1 MSHQTLKGLMSKIY
15 TVTLE
20 QLPKA
25 EGGGY
30 VARLPDLP
38 GITGCYGQTPEEAL
52 EDLDRAKALYF
63 QAAIDSNY
71 NVPEPIESLSG
82 QLKVKL
88 PKSLHR
94 ELAKEAQR
102 EGVSLNTLVV
112 SRLSSQHQIGK

>member
-1 MSHQTLKGLMSKIY
+1 MSRQTLKSLMSKSY

-20 QLPKA
+20 PLSTT
-25 EGGGY
+25 EGDGY
-30 VARLPDLP
+30 VARIPDLP

-52 EDLDRAKALYF
+52 KDLEEAKTLYF
-63 QAAIDSNY
+63 QAAIDSNFT
-71 NVPEPIESLSG
+71 VPEPIETLSG

-112 SRLSSQHQIGK
+112 SRLSSQSSVNK

>member
-1 MSHQTLKGLMSKIY
+1 MSRQTLKSLMSKSY

-20 QLPKA
+20 QLSKT
-25 EGGGY
+25 EGDGY
-30 VARLPDLP
+30 VARIPDLP

-52 EDLDRAKALYF
+52 KDLEEAKTLYF
-63 QAAIDSNY
+63 QAAIDSNFT
-71 NVPEPIESLSG
+71 VPEPIETLSG

-112 SRLSSQHQIGK
+112 SRLSSQSSVNK

>member
-1 MSHQTLKGLMSKIY
+1 MSRQTLKSLMSKSY

-20 QLPKA
+20 PLPKT
-25 EGGGY
+25 EGRGY
-30 VARLPDLP
+30 VARIPDLP
-38 GITGCYGQTPEEAL
+38 GITGCYGDTPEEAL
-52 EDLDRAKALYF
+52 VDLEQAKTLYF

-71 NVPEPIESLSG
+71 PVPEPIETLSG

-94 ELAKEAQR
+94 ELAKEARR

-112 SRLSSQHQIGK
+112 SRLSSQTPANK

>member
-1 MSHQTLKGLMSKIY
+1 MLQSPMSKIY

-38 GITGCYGQTPEEAL
+38 GITGCYGKTPEEAL

>member
-1 MSHQTLKGLMSKIY
+1 MSRQTLKNLMSKIY

-20 QLPKA
+20 QLSKA

-30 VARLPDLP
+30 VARIPDLP

-52 EDLDRAKALYF
+52 EDLDHAKALYF
-63 QAAIDSNY
+63 QAALDSNY
-71 NVPEPIESLSG
+71 NVPEPIENLSG

>member
-1 MSHQTLKGLMSKIY
+1 MSRQTLRSLLSKSY

-20 QLPKA
+20 PLSKT
-25 EGGGY
+25 EGSGY
-30 VARLPDLP
+30 VARIPDLP
-38 GITGCYGQTPEEAL
+38 GITGCYGQTPEEAFGDL
-52 EDLDRAKALYF
+52 EQAKTLYF
-63 QAAIDSNY
+63 QAAIESGY
-71 NVPEPIESLSG
+71 VVPEPIETLSG

-112 SRLSSQHQIGK
+112 SRLSSQSSASK